1 MLTFQHGAYNF
12 GVIALATASFA
23 LIFAGGMAIN
33 DYFDYESDITV
44 HPERP
49 IPSNQISP
57 EGALQFSIVVFL
69 AGEAVAL
76 VINLL
81 ASMIAAF
88 WIIFLILYPVF
99 FKRISGLLSNIV
111 IGLVEGTMPLFG
123 EAAIFQTISITSLS
137 FAGLSL
143 VIVGGNIL
151 KDVVS
156 VEGDVKAGY
165 ANLAATWGISTVTR
179 VGAFVCFIAIVALTI
194 PYFVGVV
201 SVAYLIPIVLAGLI
215 VSYSGISLFRQ
226 PDVQNVERRLKQFY
240 MSIIM
245 YPIALV
251 LGTFLLR

>member
-12 GVIALATASFA
+12 GVMALSTATFA

-33 DYFDYESDITV
+33 DYFDYKSDITV
-44 HPERP
+44 HQERP

-69 AGEAVAL
+69 AGAAVAL
-76 VINLL
+76 IINLL
-81 ASMIAAF
+81 TFMIAVF
-88 WIIFLILYPVF
+88 WIIFLTLYPVF
-99 FKRISGLLSNIV
+99 FKRVSGLLSNIV

-123 EAAIFQTISITSLS
+123 EAAIFQTISVASLS

-165 ANLAATWGISTVTR
+165 VSLAATWGISTTTR

-215 VSYSGISLFRQ
+215 VSYSGISLFLQ
-226 PDVQNVERRLKQFY
+226 PDVQNVERRLRQFN